1 VEIKYNIS
9 ALSLFKLLVYD
20 LIINLKANL
29 IVDYSQKIILIYTHD
44 FIISTKSKYNCITT
58 RNGGV
63 RMSSLL
69 TLAGIIV
76 TSSIT
81 GLTAI
86 AFFRNIEEDINI
98 ANRH

>member
-1 VEIKYNIS
+1 MN
-9 ALSLFKLLVYD
+9 
-20 LIINLKANL
+20 
-29 IVDYSQKIILIYTHD
+29 
-44 FIISTKSKYNCITT
+44 
-58 RNGGV
+58 
-63 RMSSLL
+63 SLL

-86 AFFRNIEEDINI
+86 AFFRNMEEDINI